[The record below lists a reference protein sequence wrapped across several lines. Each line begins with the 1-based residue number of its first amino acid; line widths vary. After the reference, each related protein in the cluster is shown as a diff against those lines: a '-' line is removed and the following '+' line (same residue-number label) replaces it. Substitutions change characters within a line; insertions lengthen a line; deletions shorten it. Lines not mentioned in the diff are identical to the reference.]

1 VSGSFQNHR
10 FNEYISFNFTNLLK
24 SCFYKQDSLPYHT
37 DMTPQMRH
45 NESNFMLRVL
55 LWALVAVYTFV
66 LPYLIVVYT
75 AIVKHFSAAIAGKI
89 PITITIVMGVVFFVI
104 VLVLKKDI
112 KILILL
118 IPCTIITWVL
128 ISLQPNPNKYIHIPE
143 YVVMSWILFEAL
155 SLDYKGKGIFYL
167 VFICAASLGVV
178 DEMMQGIL
186 PGRFY
191 GWRDMIMNSAAAVIG
206 IFTLVGLRTT
216 PKGGWTWI
224 GCLKQYKKAL
234 GITLFGAAGAALM
247 CVSLFDVKAHGG
259 TIEGSYPGWLLGWSV
274 LFLITGLVVILFPVH
289 FYMPDRTA
297 NDTGSN
303 PSDQVVTA
311 RLWILCPLVIL
322 IIMHG
327 LAVLTVAKGLAFS

>member
-1 VSGSFQNHR
+1 
-10 FNEYISFNFTNLLK
+10 
-24 SCFYKQDSLPYHT
+24 
-37 DMTPQMRH
+37 MRH
-45 NESNFMLRVL
+45 KESSFMLRVL
-55 LWALVAVYTFV
+55 LWSLVAVYTYV

-75 AIVKHFSAAIAGKI
+75 AILKHFSAAIAGI
-89 PITITIVMGVVFFVI
+89 VPITIIIVMGVVFFII

-128 ISLQPNPNKYIHIPE
+128 ISLEPNPNKYIHIPE

-167 VFICAASLGVV
+167 VFICSASLGVV
-178 DEMMQGIL
+178 DEIMQGIL

-206 IFTLVGLRTT
+206 IFTLVGLRTA
-216 PKGGWTWI
+216 PAGGWTWI
-224 GCLKQYKKAL
+224 GCLKQYKRVL
-234 GITLFGAAGAALM
+234 GITVFGAAGAALL
-247 CVSLFDVKAHGG
+247 CVSLFNVKAHG
-259 TIEGSYPGWLLGWSV
+259 TFDGSYPGWLLGWSV

>member
-1 VSGSFQNHR
+1 
-10 FNEYISFNFTNLLK
+10 
-24 SCFYKQDSLPYHT
+24 
-37 DMTPQMRH
+37 
-45 NESNFMLRVL
+45 
-55 LWALVAVYTFV
+55 
-66 LPYLIVVYT
+66 
-75 AIVKHFSAAIAGKI
+75 
-89 PITITIVMGVVFFVI
+89 
-104 VLVLKKDI
+104 
-112 KILILL
+112 
-118 IPCTIITWVL
+118 
-128 ISLQPNPNKYIHIPE
+128 
-143 YVVMSWILFEAL
+143 MSWILFEAL

-178 DEMMQGIL
+178 DEIMQGIL

-234 GITLFGAAGAALM
+234 GITLFGAAGAALL
-247 CVSLFDVKAHGG
+247 CVSLFNVKTHG
-259 TIEGSYPGWLLGWSV
+259 TFDGSYPGWLLGWSV

-289 FYMPDRTA
+289 FYMPDRTT

-327 LAVLTVAKGLAFS
+327 LAVLTVTKGLAFS

>member
-1 VSGSFQNHR
+1 
-10 FNEYISFNFTNLLK
+10 
-24 SCFYKQDSLPYHT
+24 
-37 DMTPQMRH
+37 MRH
-45 NESNFMLRVL
+45 KESSFMLRVL
-55 LWALVAVYTFV
+55 LWSLVAVYTYV

-75 AIVKHFSAAIAGKI
+75 AILKHFSAAIAGI
-89 PITITIVMGVVFFVI
+89 VPITIIIVMGVVFFII

-206 IFTLVGLRTT
+206 VITLVGLRTT

-259 TIEGSYPGWLLGWSV
+259 TIEGGYPGWLLGWSV
-274 LFLITGLVVILFPVH
+274 LFVVTSLVVILFPGH

-327 LAVLTVAKGLAFS
+327 LVVFTAAKGLVFL

>member
-1 VSGSFQNHR
+1 MALLVSVEATAMSGSFQNHR

-186 PGRFY
+186 PVR
-191 GWRDMIMNSAAAVIG
+191 S
-206 IFTLVGLRTT
+206 
-216 PKGGWTWI
+216 
-224 GCLKQYKKAL
+224 
-234 GITLFGAAGAALM
+234 
-247 CVSLFDVKAHGG
+247 
-259 TIEGSYPGWLLGWSV
+259 GSYSPSLD
-274 LFLITGLVVILFPVH
+274 PVPASH
-289 FYMPDRTA
+289 PYHY
-297 NDTGSN
+297 
-303 PSDQVVTA
+303 A
-311 RLWILCPLVIL
+311 RSGGVD
-322 IIMHG
+322 G
-327 LAVLTVAKGLAFS
+327 R